1 MKEAIVC
8 IVIICLAFATFGCG
22 KKLTINDNGYAWK
35 ASTEKQK
42 LQVSKIL
49 SGKYGHKLSPED
61 YMLLMEIVYAVPDA
75 TPLPIRVASVLAMKL
90 YSEDED
96 EAQRMIRVMK
106 IWRDPEKLEKS
117 FADDLLRLR

>member
-1 MKEAIVC
+1 MKKAIAS
-8 IVIICLAFATFGCG
+8 ILLICLVFATLGCG

-75 TPLPIRVASVLAMKL
+75 TPLPIRVASVLAMKI
-90 YSEDED
+90 YSKDED
-96 EAQRMIRVMK
+96 EAQRMMQVMK
-106 IWRDPEKLEKS
+106 IRRDPEKLEKS
-117 FADDLLRLR
+117 FADDLLQLR